1 MKDEFLMDSLKEKL
15 LRRLVRIQ
23 SYMMSTI

>member
-1 MKDEFLMDSLKEKL
+1 MKDEFLTNSLKEKL

-23 SYMMSTI
+23 SYMISII

>member
-23 SYMMSTI
+23 SYMMSII

>member
-1 MKDEFLMDSLKEKL
+1 MKDEFLTDSLKEKL

-23 SYMMSTI
+23 SYMISII